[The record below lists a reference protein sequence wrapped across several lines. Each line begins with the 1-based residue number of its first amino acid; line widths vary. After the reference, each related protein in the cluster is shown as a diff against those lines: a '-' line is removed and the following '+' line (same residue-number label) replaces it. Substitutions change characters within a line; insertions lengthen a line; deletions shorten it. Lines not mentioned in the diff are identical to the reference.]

1 MDFLKAEIE
10 RKKRQIQEKNVLQP
24 EKKYFKRG
32 DLLAVQE
39 AEYMEKYAISKK
51 SEADMGPKPEEPVK
65 DVEVEKTEEELAS
78 PNLYPLPMEEV
89 VRRLREINQAIR
101 LFGESDQD
109 ANRRL
114 RSLVL
119 DDDDNF
125 RLQKTTNDYQEA
137 MKLVDKQYLKIIEAS
152 DPIDHKEKLELKL
165 YTTKL
170 TYSELQA
177 LAMDIRRGNAN
188 HDDNVIAE
196 WIKLMMT
203 LWGKELNDRGEDEK
217 MTLRGKMDSGTFTQT
232 KMYIKP
238 LLKLL

>member
-1 MDFLKAEIE
+1 M
-10 RKKRQIQEKNVLQP
+10 
-24 EKKYFKRG
+24 
-32 DLLAVQE
+32 
-39 AEYMEKYAISKK
+39 
-51 SEADMGPKPEEPVK
+51 
-65 DVEVEKTEEELAS
+65 
-78 PNLYPLPMEEV
+78 
-89 VRRLREINQAIR
+89 
-101 LFGESDQD
+101 LFGESDEG

-119 DDDDNF
+119 DEDDSF
-125 RLQKTTNDYQEA
+125 RLLKTTNDYQEA
-137 MKLVDKQYLKIIEAS
+137 MRLVDKQYLKIIEAS

-203 LWGKELNDRGEDEK
+203 LWERAERSRGRRKDDIEGENGQ
-217 MTLRGKMDSGTFTQT
+217 RH
-232 KMYIKP
+232 
-238 LLKLL
+238 